1 MAASIAT
8 RADAQSV
15 PTLKVEVPTVTEGE
29 TGTIK
34 FTLSQASGKSIDV
47 VYSGGGNSATKGV
60 DYSLAVGTV
69 TFNVGDTSKTVS
81 FTTTDDNTSETP
93 EFFFFFV
100 NGLAADEATID
111 PSTPPGQIIHGNP
124 TWFVYIQDND
134 NPANPNV
141 TISAGTPPVTEGAA
155 ASFTVT
161 ATPAPSANVTVDLDV
176 AQSGAFVAS
185 GDLGSKSVTITA
197 GQTSATYTVATED
210 DNTDESDG
218 SVTVDSG
225 TGYTVG
231 SASSATVTVN
241 DDDSAN
247 NTPTVANPIPNQTAT
262 TGTSFSYA
270 FPPNTFTD
278 ADSDSLT
285 YSALQSD
292 GSALPTWLT
301 FTPGTSTFSGTPQS
315 GDTGMVT
322 VRVTAD
328 DSKGGTITDDF
339 DIVVSAPVTTVNVS
353 MAASHGD
360 TDGNVVEGASGTTG
374 YRTITITLS
383 QALTGGQMIT
393 VPLTVNGATVATDY
407 TFALQPSSQTGVTL
421 NTSSTHSTQHPA
433 VVFVNGASSATLRLK
448 PVDNSDRSQPYVVI
462 GYGANPRA
470 PTATG
475 VTLGTLTGGPF
486 GVVFVDDETGDIEV
500 PASWN
505 LKPSSLSA
513 GDDFRLLFRS
523 STRRD
528 ATVDRQELLTTSPR
542 S

>member
-185 GDLGSKSVTITA
+185 GNLGSKSVTISA

-218 SVTVDSG
+218 SVTVTVDSG

-247 NTPTVANPIPNQTAT
+247 NKPPVANAIPNQTAT
-262 TGTSFSYA
+262 VGTAFSYA
-270 FPPNTFTD
+270 FPAYTFND
-278 ADSDSLT
+278 ADNDFLT
-285 YSALQSD
+285 YTAEQSD

-301 FTPGTSTFSGTPQS
+301 FTAGSRTFSSTPQS
-315 GDTGMVT
+315 GDTGTVT
-322 VRVTAD
+322 VRVTAND
-328 DSKGGTITDDF
+328 GNTGGSVTDDF
-339 DIVVSAPVTTVNVS
+339 DIVMSAATTPS
-353 MAASHGD
+353 MSRCQ
-360 TDGNVVEGASGTTG
+360 S
-374 YRTITITLS
+374 RTATQTATLS
-383 QALTGGQMIT
+383 RARAVRQAT
-393 VPLTVNGATVATDY
+393 
-407 TFALQPSSQTGVTL
+407 
-421 NTSSTHSTQHPA
+421 
-433 VVFVNGASSATLRLK
+433 
-448 PVDNSDRSQPYVVI
+448 
-462 GYGANPRA
+462 
-470 PTATG
+470 
-475 VTLGTLTGGPF
+475 
-486 GVVFVDDETGDIEV
+486 
-500 PASWN
+500 
-505 LKPSSLSA
+505 
-513 GDDFRLLFRS
+513 
-523 STRRD
+523 
-528 ATVDRQELLTTSPR
+528 
-542 S
+542 